1 MPIYEFICESCN
13 TPFEKF
19 VLSAREVKGVVCPRC
34 GSSSVKKLISSFSCC
49 SSRSGQGGSMPTA
62 TCGTTRFG

>member
-34 GSSSVKKLISSFSCC
+34 GSTMVKKLVSSFSCC
-49 SSRSGQGGSMPTA
+49 SSRGGQGAMPTA